1 MTELLTE
8 RPTRTQIDAAK
19 AEWAKRRGAYADKLR
34 EEHTLSGTP
43 LQTVYT
49 QDDVDPARAADMP
62 GVYPFTRGLYPDGY
76 ALTPWAQQMVFG
88 YGTIDETRTKMEQ
101 MVAEGMEGYFGH
113 NIFNVVYD
121 IPSMYGIDADHP
133 EAAGNIGQC
142 GVHMS
147 TGADYDELIRDWE
160 LGTTNFS
167 MITGEN
173 CLPALAMIVAAAERR
188 GGSAAAVRGNSMNWY
203 PRVAVQDIPSWEPKW
218 GYALMVD
225 LIRWASVNA
234 PAWNTTN
241 IFMYGLSEAGATP
254 VQELAYGL
262 SWGKSIIEAGLG
274 AGLQADEFVGRL
286 GFQIGCTVSLFEE
299 VAKFR
304 AHRRMWAKLCKE
316 AGCQKP
322 SNMHA
327 RVHVHTSGYV
337 LTAQQLLNNNARIT
351 LQALAA
357 VLGGV
362 QSIHTCSYDEA
373 VGIPTEESH
382 RTALRTQQILMWE
395 SGARQVADPLG
406 GSYFIEKL
414 TDEMEAAAWEIFEDL
429 EARGGYMHGI
439 ETGEIKRAIDNSSYE
454 MKQRI
459 NSGALPVVGVNRYM
473 SDTPQDYEAFRIDH
487 AIEAKA
493 RERLE
498 RYRSARDQAAVDH
511 AIAGVRAACEELKA
525 GTGSLMPALIEAARK
540 GVTNGEM
547 MVPMR
552 EAFGWF
558 VSE

>member
-1 MTELLTE
+1 
-8 RPTRTQIDAAK
+8 
-19 AEWAKRRGAYADKLR
+19 
-34 EEHTLSGTP
+34 
-43 LQTVYT
+43 
-49 QDDVDPARAADMP
+49 MP
-62 GVYPFTRGLYPDGY
+62 SVYPFTRGLYPDGY

-88 YGTIDETRTKMEQ
+88 YGTAEETRKKMEQ
-101 MVAEGMEGYFGH
+101 MVAEGMEGYFGQ

-121 IPSMYGIDADHP
+121 IPAMYGIDADSP

-147 TGADYDELIRDWE
+147 TGDDYTELIRDWE
-160 LGTTNFS
+160 LEKTNFS
-167 MITGEN
+167 LITGEN

-188 GGSAAAVRGNSMNWY
+188 GGTAASLRGNSMNWY

-262 SWGKSIIEAGLG
+262 SWGKSIIDAGLA
-274 AGLQADEFVGRL
+274 AGLDPDAFIGRL

-304 AHRRMWAKLCKE
+304 AHRRMWARLCRN

-322 SNMHA
+322 SSMHA

-406 GSYFIEKL
+406 GSYFVEKL
-414 TDEMEAAAWEIFEDL
+414 TDDMEAAAWEIFDDL

-439 ETGEIKRAIDNSSYE
+439 ESGEIKRAIDNSSYE
-454 MKQRI
+454 LKQRI
-459 NSGALPVVGVNRYM
+459 NSGAQPVVGVNKYV
-473 SDTPQDYEAFRIDH
+473 SDVPQNYEAFRIDH
-487 AIEAKA
+487 EIEEKARARLRDYRARRDEAAATAAIEA
-493 RERLE
+493 
-498 RYRSARDQAAVDH
+498 
-511 AIAGVRAACEELKA
+511 IGAACEALKD
-525 GTGSLMPALIEAARK
+525 GTGSLMPALIEAARQ

-547 MVPMR
+547 MIPMR
-552 EAFGWF
+552 QAFGWF

>member
-1 MTELLTE
+1 MTDVLSNQEAADGLE
-8 RPTRTQIDAAK
+8 AAK
-19 AEWAKRRGAYADKLR
+19 AEWARRRARYAEKLR
-34 EEHTLSGTP
+34 PEQTLSGIP
-43 LQTVYT
+43 LKTVYDA
-49 QDDVDPARAADMP
+49 DDVDPRAAEEMP
-62 GVYPFTRGLYPDGY
+62 GLFPFTRGLYPDGY

-88 YGTIDETRTKMEQ
+88 YGTVDETRAKMERL
-101 MVAEGMEGYFGH
+101 VAEGMEGYFGQK
-113 NIFNVVYD
+113 IFNVVYD
-121 IPSMYGIDADHP
+121 IPAMYGIDADSP

-147 TGADYDELIRDWE
+147 TVEDYDELIRDWE
-160 LGTTNFS
+160 LEKTNFS
-167 MITGEN
+167 LITGEN
-173 CLPALAMIVAAAERR
+173 CLPALALIAAAAERR
-188 GGSAAAVRGNSMNWY
+188 GSSPQALHGNSMNWY
-203 PRVAVQDIPSWEPKW
+203 PRVAVQDIPSWEPRW
-218 GYALMVD
+218 GYALIID
-225 LIRWASVNA
+225 LIKWAAENA
-234 PAWNTTN
+234 PDWNCAN

-262 SWGKSIIEAGLG
+262 SWGKSIIDAGLERG
-274 AGLQADEFVGRL
+274 MDPDQLCKRL

-299 VAKFR
+299 AAKFR
-304 AHRRMWAKLCKE
+304 AHRRMWAKLCRN
-316 AGCQKP
+316 AGAQKP
-322 SNMHA
+322 SSMHA
-327 RVHVHTSGYV
+327 RVHCHTSGYV

-395 SGARQVADPLG
+395 SGARQVADPLA
-406 GSYFIEKL
+406 GSYFVERL
-414 TDEMEAAAWEIFEDL
+414 TDQMEEAAWEIFEDL
-429 EARGGYMHGI
+429 EQRGGYQAGI

-454 MKQRI
+454 MKQQI
-459 NSGALPVVGVNRYM
+459 NAGTLPVVGVNKYV
-473 SDTPQDYEAFRIDH
+473 SDDPQNYEAFRIDTT
-487 AIEAKA
+487 IEEKA
-493 RERLE
+493 RRRLARFRESRDER
-498 RYRSARDQAAVDH
+498 AV
-511 AIAGVRAACEELKA
+511 AEGLQRVRQGCDELKA
-525 GTGSLMPALIEAARK
+525 GTGSLMPALLAAARS

>member
-1 MTELLTE
+1 
-8 RPTRTQIDAAK
+8 
-19 AEWAKRRGAYADKLR
+19 
-34 EEHTLSGTP
+34 
-43 LQTVYT
+43 
-49 QDDVDPARAADMP
+49 
-62 GVYPFTRGLYPDGY
+62 
-76 ALTPWAQQMVFG
+76 
-88 YGTIDETRTKMEQ
+88 
-101 MVAEGMEGYFGH
+101 
-113 NIFNVVYD
+113 
-121 IPSMYGIDADHP
+121 
-133 EAAGNIGQC
+133 
-142 GVHMS
+142 
-147 TGADYDELIRDWE
+147 
-160 LGTTNFS
+160 
-167 MITGEN
+167 
-173 CLPALAMIVAAAERR
+173 
-188 GGSAAAVRGNSMNWY
+188 
-203 PRVAVQDIPSWEPKW
+203 
-218 GYALMVD
+218 
-225 LIRWASVNA
+225 
-234 PAWNTTN
+234 
-241 IFMYGLSEAGATP
+241 MYGLSEAGATP

-262 SWGKSIIEAGLG
+262 SWGKSIIDAGLA
-274 AGLQADEFVGRL
+274 AGLDPDAFIGRL

-304 AHRRMWAKLCKE
+304 AHRRMWAKLCRD

-322 SNMHA
+322 TSMHA

-406 GSYFIEKL
+406 GSYFVEKL
-414 TDEMEAAAWEIFEDL
+414 TDDMEEAAWEIFEDL

-439 ETGEIKRAIDNSSYE
+439 ETGEIKRAIDNSAYE
-454 MKQRI
+454 LKQRI
-459 NSGALPVVGVNRYM
+459 NSGSQPVVGVNKYV
-473 SDTPQDYEAFRIDH
+473 SDEPQDYEAFRIDH
-487 AIEAKA
+487 AIEEKA
-493 RERLE
+493 RARLE
-498 RYRSARDQAAVDH
+498 AYKCRRDDH
-511 AIAGVRAACEELKA
+511 AVRRAIEGIRTACADLKA
-525 GTGSLMPALIEAARK
+525 GSGPLMPALIDAARA